1 MLLGDQDRSRWDH
14 GQIARASEALR
25 RADAAATARGV
36 GRGAYALQAAIAEC
50 HAVAPSL
57 EETDWE
63 RIVVLYEVLGRVA
76 PSPMVELNRAA
87 AVSMAV
93 GPAEALVIVDDLE
106 RSGALSGSH
115 VIPSVRGELLARL
128 GRQEEARSELRR
140 AAELTAN
147 KVQRGVLRAKAAAL
161 GSAG

>member
-1 MLLGDQDRSRWDH
+1 
-14 GQIARASEALR
+14 
-25 RADAAATARGV
+25 V
-36 GRGAYALQAAIAEC
+36 GRGPYALQAAIAQC

-57 EETDWE
+57 AETDWE

-128 GRQEEARSELRR
+128 GRDAEARAELLR
-140 AAELTAN
+140 AAGLTAN
-147 KVQRGVLRAKAAAL
+147 AVQQGVLHAKAAAL